1 MPNPSDPVARAY
13 AAALSELGREK
24 KQLGA
29 IYDDLKAVLAL
40 YDGDAYFRAFFTSPR
55 LDREVKWRAVRKAL
69 EGKVGRPTL
78 GLLKVLIDKGREAA
92 FDNLVRQF
100 ERFKD
105 EAENRVHAY
114 LTVAAPLEGDARASL
129 VGRLESASGRTV
141 ELHERVDPAVLG
153 GASIRIGDR
162 VIDRTLRT
170 RLAALRRRLVSSHE
184 PETTTR

>member
-24 KQLGA
+24 RQLGA
-29 IYDDLKAVLAL
+29 IYDDLRAVLAL
-40 YDGDAYFRAFFTSPR
+40 YEGDAYFRHFFTSPR
-55 LDREVKWRAVRKAL
+55 IDRDVKWNAIRKAL
-69 EGKVGRPTL
+69 DGKVGRPVM
-78 GLLKVLIDKGREAA
+78 GLLRVLVAKGRETA

-105 EAENRVHAY
+105 EAENRVHAH
-114 LTVAAPLEGDARASL
+114 LTVAVALDEDARRALVATLERAS
-129 VGRLESASGRTV
+129 ARTV

-153 GASIRIGDR
+153 GASIRIGDK

-170 RLAALRRRLVSSHE
+170 RLAALRRRLASHE